1 MNVERTPAFNRDLR
15 RLRSARTLRQVERV
29 IEELTASSNLTE
41 LTNVRRLQAEDRHYR
56 IRVGDYRL
64 GITMAGDVVVLRR
77 FLHRNEIYRHFP

>member
-1 MNVERTPAFNRDLR
+1 MNVERTPAFNRDFR

-41 LTNVRRLQAEDRHYR
+41 LTNVRRPQAVGRRYR
-56 IRVGDYRL
+56 IRVGDCRL
-64 GITMAGDVVVLRR
+64 GITMAGDVAVLRG

>member
-15 RLRSARTLRQVERV
+15 RLRSARTLRHVERV
-29 IEELTASSNLTE
+29 IEELAAATNLTE
-41 LTNVRRLQAEDRHYR
+41 LTNVRRLQAEGRHYR

-64 GITMAGDVVVLRR
+64 GITMADDVAVLRR